1 MYSLLIDTC
10 TDKAILVLYKDGLVL
25 EIMEEES
32 RHHSNHIV
40 SMIAKITR
48 NNKIVVNDLKE
59 IICVNGPGSFTGV
72 RIGVTIAKSLAYTIN
87 IPIKTI
93 SSLMVK
99 AINSDNKNVCL
110 SDINGKYIGLFD
122 NDNNFKEDMFYLNND
137 DLNKI
142 KYSLAEEVDIDYNK
156 VYKKIKDLKP
166 IICHSVKA
174 LYIKKIEVEN
184 D

>member
-10 TDKAILVLYKDGLVL
+10 TDKTILVLYKNENVL
-25 EIMEEES
+25 EVIEEES
-32 RHHSNHIV
+32 RHHSNHVV
-40 SMIAKITR
+40 SMISKITS
-48 NNKIVVNDLKE
+48 NNNIKVNDLNE

-72 RIGVTIAKSLAYTIN
+72 RIGVTIAKSLAYTLD

-99 AINSDNKNVCL
+99 SVCL
-110 SDINGKYIGLFD
+110 ENKDVYLSDPNGKYIGLFNQDNEELFYLD
-122 NDNNFKEDMFYLNND
+122 NDEFDNYKKDHFLV
-137 DLNKI
+137 
-142 KYSLAEEVDIDYNK
+142 EEVDIDYNK
-156 VYKKIKDLKP
+156 VYQKIKEIKP
-166 IICHSVKA
+166 VICHSVKA